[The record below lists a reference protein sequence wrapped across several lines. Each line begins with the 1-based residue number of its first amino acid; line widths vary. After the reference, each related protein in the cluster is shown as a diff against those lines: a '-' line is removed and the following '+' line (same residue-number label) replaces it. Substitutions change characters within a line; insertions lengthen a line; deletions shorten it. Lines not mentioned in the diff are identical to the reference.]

1 MADMTDEQM
10 ADFLG
15 FGDDPRR
22 IEAVQKLPPQQ
33 RALFERMA
41 SLDTEVELWRAGLG
55 PKPESVLM
63 DFPRKRDG
71 DEIDLRQKGE

>member
-1 MADMTDEQM
+1 MTDEQM

-22 IEAVQKLPPQQ
+22 VEAVQKLPPEK

-41 SLDTEVELWRAGLG
+41 TLDTEVELWLAGLG
-55 PKPESVLM
+55 PKPAGVM
-63 DFPRKRDG
+63 
-71 DEIDLRQKGE
+71 IDLVKGRKP